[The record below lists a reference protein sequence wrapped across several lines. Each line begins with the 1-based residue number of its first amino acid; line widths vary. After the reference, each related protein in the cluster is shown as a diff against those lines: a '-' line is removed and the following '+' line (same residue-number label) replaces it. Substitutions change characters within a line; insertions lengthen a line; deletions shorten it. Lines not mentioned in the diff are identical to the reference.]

1 MNVQEVKKAILG
13 LSREEI
19 AELEAWLAIQEE
31 REAGEWDAQIE
42 RDIHAGKLD
51 DLAAQARGDIAAGR
65 TFSL

>member
-1 MNVQEVKKAILG
+1 MSVQEVKEAILT

-31 REAGEWDAQIE
+31 REAQQWDAQIE

-51 DLAAQARGDIAAGR
+51 DLASQVRADIAGGR
-65 TFSL
+65 TFPL